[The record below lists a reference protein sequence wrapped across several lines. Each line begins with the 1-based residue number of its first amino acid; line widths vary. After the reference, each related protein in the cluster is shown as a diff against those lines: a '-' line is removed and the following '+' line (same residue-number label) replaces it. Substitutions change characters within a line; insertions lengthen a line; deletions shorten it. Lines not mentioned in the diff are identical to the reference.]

1 MLLQIQPR
9 STACF
14 LLVSLVVEVFSG
26 SSRPP
31 TSSTQEM
38 VALGSSKLTELSL
51 AVKRPRYGDCW
62 ARALAALET
71 VCQELQE
78 ENHSRLALQFANC
91 QLAQSGQATFPC
103 PADQSLSSCL
113 ESVDSIGWT
122 SYTSFYSHTHNMCY
136 FIQSQLWQVR
146 EGCTDRPVISGHNP
160 RRRQTRPSTN
170 CRNHQLRPWRGW
182 RSPSSCSRR

>member
-14 LLVSLVVEVFSG
+14 LLLRLLVLVTC
-26 SSRPP
+26 SSKPP
-31 TSSTQEM
+31 SSATQEM

-71 VCQELQE
+71 VCQELE
-78 ENHSRLALQFANC
+78 EESHSRLALQFANC

-103 PADQSLSSCL
+103 PAEQSLSSCL

-136 FIQSQLWQVR
+136 FIQSQLWQV
-146 EGCTDRPVISGHNP
+146 HN
-160 RRRQTRPSTN
+160 
-170 CRNHQLRPWRGW
+170 RGA
-182 RSPSSCSRR
+182 S